1 MPGKIYDL
9 SDLDNLELPQIPSQA
24 AKKAEAEKAAAE
36 KAAAEKAA
44 ATAAPAQEAQA
55 PAAVNRAA
63 PVDPLAV
70 TGEAAAGDFELPPL
84 PVKKLAKAETPDN
97 AANADTANGTM
108 ADESAADNSAA
119 NYSSADN
126 APVQQSPES
135 GAAGAFAANAAD
147 DFDLPPLPVRKPDKP
162 TADNSASDNSTPYN
176 PTADS
181 SAAAIANNT
190 AGAADDFDLPPLPV
204 KKAAPPEP
212 ETPADESAS
221 YSADNISE
229 EAASDGFDLPPLPER
244 VPEAGSENAENSEA
258 VPDEEEQV
266 IYNPAPEPEPE
277 PEPAP
282 RKEKTAPRNEKP
294 APRISLEDN
303 PELNLDNVTPEDIGI
318 TDPSKAL
325 APMRTAKDAKAKNA
339 LEKMKMDELAMN
351 MEAPVLDDLSD
362 EYAAPEKRADDL
374 LERDYLESDE
384 KQVLKQRLHEDLGR
398 RPENFNARASRNM
411 YNKLMEEKK
420 LKIAKKGMMLSFIP
434 IVMQLIAAGLCY
446 LTMNWG
452 NYQWFQYVAIFG
464 VASAVLLLIKSKH
477 TKMFSIIITAMTV
490 LMYVGPGLVLYAL
503 DEKMQAADDYIVHV
517 VCAAA
522 AALLNVG
529 AILILTKNEPIN
541 IYYTTK
547 FKKK

>member
-36 KAAAEKAA
+36 KTAAEKAA
-44 ATAAPAQEAQA
+44 PTAATTAPAQEAQA

-63 PVDPLAV
+63 PADPLAV
-70 TGEAAAGDFELPPL
+70 TGEAAADDFELPPL
-84 PVKKLAKAETPDN
+84 PVKKLAKVETPGDT
-97 AANADTANGTM
+97 ADAANGTM
-108 ADESAADNSAA
+108 ANNFAAESSA
-119 NYSSADN
+119 ADN

-135 GAAGAFAANAAD
+135 GAAGALAASAFAANAAD
-147 DFDLPPLPVRKPDKP
+147 DFDLPPLPVRKPDK
-162 TADNSASDNSTPYN
+162 TAADNSAADNSA
-176 PTADS
+176 ADNS
-181 SAAAIANNT
+181 
-190 AGAADDFDLPPLPV
+190 AADDFDLPPLPV
-204 KKAAPPEP
+204 KKAAPSEP
-212 ETPADESAS
+212 ETPTDESAP

-229 EAASDGFDLPPLPER
+229 EVPEASPAASDGFDLPPLPER
-244 VPEAGSENAENSEA
+244 VPEKGAENAEA
-258 VPDEEEQV
+258 VPDEEEQA
-266 IYNPAPEPEPE
+266 IYNPAPEPEPV
-277 PEPAP
+277 PVP
-282 RKEKTAPRNEKP
+282 RKEKPAPGNEKTEPKNEKP
-294 APRISLEDN
+294 APKISLEDN

-325 APMRTAKDAKAKNA
+325 APMRTAKEAKAKNA

-374 LERDYLESDE
+374 LERDHLESDE
-384 KQVLKQRLHEDLGR
+384 KLVLKQRLHEDLGR

-446 LTMNWG
+446 RTMNWG
-452 NYQWFQYVAIFG
+452 NYQWFEYVAIFG